1 MKYPLCYENI
11 SKSTQYHLGR
21 KVIMSAASKKQLR
34 SRTTADQDASHGYRG
49 QGGHM
54 GYHNTSELADEGTSQ
69 RRGSSSSKKQSSS
82 AISGTQS
89 RYSSADSYNGRDN
102 NLTNGDVRGYNG
114 LGGNNQGND
123 DEEEEEEDYSYD
135 YDEDFEDDF
144 ESETEEGSY
153 NDDTYNDDT
162 QKDESRYDDN
172 AISYNNSTSSYAAN
186 RLNQEMR
193 QVKQS
198 IMEENKYKG
207 STTKPNHGSRDN
219 EGDTKSKSNALNRSF
234 INFSSAKQRQSSK
247 LLAGKT
253 RQRGDELLTMI
264 RLGM

>member
-1 MKYPLCYENI
+1 
-11 SKSTQYHLGR
+11 
-21 KVIMSAASKKQLR
+21 MSSASRRQLR
-34 SRTTADQDASHGYRG
+34 NRMAADQDSTYGSRG
-49 QGGHM
+49 KDGHM
-54 GYHNTSELADEGTSQ
+54 GKYNTSDLADEDTSQ
-69 RRGSSSSKKQSSS
+69 RRGSNSSKRQSSGSIS
-82 AISGTQS
+82 ATQS

-102 NLTNGDVRGYNG
+102 NLTNGVVRGYNDP
-114 LGGNNQGND
+114 GGNNQGNND
-123 DEEEEEEDYSYD
+123 DDEEEEDYSYD

-144 ESETEEGSY
+144 ESETDEESHD
-153 NDDTYNDDT
+153 DDTYNDDG
-162 QKDESRYDDN
+162 QRDESRYDEN
-172 AISYNNSTSSYAAN
+172 TMSYNNSSSSYAAN

-207 STTKPNHGSRDN
+207 STSKPSHGSRED
-219 EGDTKSKSNALNRSF
+219 ERDTKSKSNALNRSF

-264 RLGM
+264 RLGR

>member
-1 MKYPLCYENI
+1 M
-11 SKSTQYHLGR
+11 
-21 KVIMSAASKKQLR
+21 AAE
-34 SRTTADQDASHGYRG
+34 QDASYGSRG
-49 QGGHM
+49 KSVHVANYNQ
-54 GYHNTSELADEGTSQ
+54 SDLDDEGTSQ
-69 RRGSSSSKKQSSS
+69 RRGSNSSKRQSSS
-82 AISGTQS
+82 AVSATQS

-102 NLTNGDVRGYNG
+102 NLTNGVVQGYDDVGV
-114 LGGNNQGND
+114 NNQGIDD

-162 QKDESRYDDN
+162 QRDESRYDEN
-172 AISYNNSTSSYAAN
+172 AMSYNNSTSSYAAN

-207 STTKPNHGSRDN
+207 SATKANQGSRDD
-219 EGDTKSKSNALNRSF
+219 ERDTKSKSNALNRSF

-253 RQRGDELLTMI
+253 RQRGDELLAMI
-264 RLGM
+264 RLGA